1 MHKYKPEL
9 SSFIAQGEQIVGTTK
24 GNSSLLILL
33 ECLIINM
40 LQEIQRLVEFMLLF
54 LGLSCVHLS
63 ALIAET

>member
-9 SSFIAQGEQIVGTTK
+9 SSFIAQDEQIVGTTK

-40 LQEIQRLVEFMLLF
+40 LQEIQRLVDLMLLSS
-54 LGLSCVHLS
+54 LRG
-63 ALIAET
+63 